1 MHAEFF
7 NQKCQNIHFDA
18 HKNSSSVKRNEA
30 QWHCFFFVFLNWLS
44 PFTMICREESFHMWL
59 RMGCKTKME
68 FKPGPLFQAS
78 MWTQFKQY
86 SNLQNLIPLLHHCSS
101 SSTQSHQDHTG
112 PPRTNQDQSYM
123 ILAFP
128 NPHTISKTP
137 PTCVRSDPWI
147 LEPLGPQR
155 ITQDQPGP
163 VLHDPCLS

>member
-1 MHAEFF
+1 MNLLDYRNPYWSQMGNVICSYLIRVVFQDYTSIQGCIFF
-7 NQKCQNIHFDA
+7 CY
-18 HKNSSSVKRNEA
+18 E
-30 QWHCFFFVFLNWLS
+30 LL
-44 PFTMICREESFHMWL
+44 HMWL